1 MDIAW
6 QISIGPVGG
15 WQKML
20 VFNVDDFKSIILLF
34 IIIIIIIIKLI
45 SNKTVLP
52 FPFLYQLEVISESEI
67 RSQMFW
73 VLIGKSLSP
82 DRFLPAP
89 STN

>member
-1 MDIAW
+1 
-6 QISIGPVGG
+6 
-15 WQKML
+15 ML

-34 IIIIIIIIKLI
+34 IIITTITKLI

-52 FPFLYQLEVISESEI
+52 FPSLYQLEVISESEI

-73 VLIGKSLSP
+73 VLIGKSFSP
-82 DRFLPAP
+82 DRFLLAP